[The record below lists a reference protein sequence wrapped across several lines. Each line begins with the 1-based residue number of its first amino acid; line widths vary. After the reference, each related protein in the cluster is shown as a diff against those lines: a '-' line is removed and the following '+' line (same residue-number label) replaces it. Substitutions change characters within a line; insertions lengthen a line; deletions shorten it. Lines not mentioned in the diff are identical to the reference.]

1 MFSMFHR
8 QTIRQ
13 QVALPNFA
21 GVAQSIISWLAAPTR
36 RASARSLQVLESV
49 ALTPH
54 ASLALVRIENDTLV
68 LGVTAQGITV
78 LTKSE
83 SVKDAVSALEAR

>member
-1 MFSMFHR
+1 MFSMFQR

-13 QVALPNFA
+13 QVIPPNFA
-21 GVAQSIISWLAAPTR
+21 GVAQSILGWLAAPNR
-36 RASARSLQVLESV
+36 RAAAKSLQVLESV

-54 ASLALVRIENDTLV
+54 ASLALVRIATETLV

-78 LTKSE
+78 LAKN
-83 SVKDAVSALEAR
+83 KGAQDAISASEAR